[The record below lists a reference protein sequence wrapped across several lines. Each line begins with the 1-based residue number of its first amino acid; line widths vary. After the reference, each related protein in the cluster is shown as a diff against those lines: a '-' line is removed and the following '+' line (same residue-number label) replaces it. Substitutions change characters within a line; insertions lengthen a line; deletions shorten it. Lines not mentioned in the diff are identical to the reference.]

1 MAETEEP
8 KDVTSNEEK
17 ELRRVYE
24 HLANFAPKYKL
35 RRRMQPLT
43 DRRQKILQ
51 FKRNPDAIRIVDEA
65 GVELTSEQLD
75 AELEHIEVRYV
86 CCCVQRLRVR
96 AVAAASPAELLCG
109 APSAPHCVGCIAVYC
124 ADCPR
129 AWRRLRCRCGAAGD
143 GCVSTPRRA
152 CSHGLSPMHP
162 HSLLRRPRT
171 ALIHMC
177 DACVRVAR
185 GWHSRACVGGAR
197 HTSSPVWRESV
208 LPAPHL
214 PCLLPPLVSPARRLL
229 AYTPCVCPLRVA
241 SHHSCDAIAPTTPA
255 WLCCVCRGRVA
266 RRRRGAS
273 RAARAVAHGAG
284 ASLLLWARA
293 CVVVWGRPHSAARV
307 TSRCVPH
314 SAHALL
320 LPPLLLLLSVSMS
333 LGPTHPHVPA
343 CCVSLWQA
351 EIGTVTA
358 QIDEINADAGK
369 KIHCADL
376 MDALHSLGKDC
387 TKVRHASCCVS
398 ARACVSLRLCLWLLQ
413 CPCFRQHAPLSVQC
427 LCTHHAMSVCARWAC
442 DRPSYA

>member
-1 MAETEEP
+1 M
-8 KDVTSNEEK
+8 TSNEEK

-208 LPAPHL
+208 LPARPL
-214 PCLLPPLVSPARRLL
+214 TSPACCRRSYRPRIACLHTHPACVRCARHPTTAATPSRPPLPRGSVACVAVASL
-229 AYTPCVCPLRVA
+229 AAVVVLRVLRVLSRMVLVPRYCCGRGRAWWCGGGRTPLRV
-241 SHHSCDAIAPTTPA
+241 
-255 WLCCVCRGRVA
+255 
-266 RRRRGAS
+266 
-273 RAARAVAHGAG
+273 
-284 ASLLLWARA
+284 
-293 CVVVWGRPHSAARV
+293 
-307 TSRCVPH
+307 
-314 SAHALL
+314 
-320 LPPLLLLLSVSMS
+320 
-333 LGPTHPHVPA
+333 
-343 CCVSLWQA
+343 
-351 EIGTVTA
+351 
-358 QIDEINADAGK
+358 
-369 KIHCADL
+369 
-376 MDALHSLGKDC
+376 
-387 TKVRHASCCVS
+387 
-398 ARACVSLRLCLWLLQ
+398 
-413 CPCFRQHAPLSVQC
+413 
-427 LCTHHAMSVCARWAC
+427 
-442 DRPSYA
+442 

>member
-1 MAETEEP
+1 
-8 KDVTSNEEK
+8 
-17 ELRRVYE
+17 VYE

-162 HSLLRRPRT
+162 DSLLRRPRT

-185 GWHSRACVGGAR
+185 GWHSRARAWVVR
-197 HTSSPVWRESV
+197 DTR
-208 LPAPHL
+208 HL
-214 PCLLPPLVSPARRLL
+214 PCGGSPCSLPVPSPPLPAAAARIARALL
-229 AYTPCVCPLRVA
+229 ACIHTLRVSAARGIPPQLRRHRAHHSRVALLRVSRSRRSPPSWCFACCACCRAWCWCLATAVGEGVRGGVGAAALRCACDVPLCASLSTRSAPPPPPPPPVCVDVTGPYTPSRAGVLCVTVA
-241 SHHSCDAIAPTTPA
+241 GGDRHGNGTD
-255 WLCCVCRGRVA
+255 RRDQ
-266 RRRRGAS
+266 RRRRQEDPLRGPHG
-273 RAARAVAHGAG
+273 RAALAG
-284 ASLLLWARA
+284 QRLHKGSA
-293 CVVVWGRPHSAARV
+293 CLV
-307 TSRCVPH
+307 
-314 SAHALL
+314 
-320 LPPLLLLLSVSMS
+320 
-333 LGPTHPHVPA
+333 
-343 CCVSLWQA
+343 
-351 EIGTVTA
+351 
-358 QIDEINADAGK
+358 
-369 KIHCADL
+369 
-376 MDALHSLGKDC
+376 
-387 TKVRHASCCVS
+387 
-398 ARACVSLRLCLWLLQ
+398 LR
-413 CPCFRQHAPLSVQC
+413 
-427 LCTHHAMSVCARWAC
+427 
-442 DRPSYA
+442 